1 MKRTTLILTAFVTV
15 AFATMTKADGLNFH
29 DLSPEE
35 QALYDKGA
43 YQETYDTSKH
53 SGHEIDHITA
63 TSPDGKHEN
72 KLATPEAILSFNFG
86 MEDAAVAREEG
97 RNMAQAHYTPALAH
111 EFLFAEGWDKYHD
124 RFFTRCYFQEGQD
137 AYEQAMRHR
146 K

>member
-53 SGHEIDHITA
+53 SGHEIDCHTDSYSVG
-63 TSPDGKHEN
+63 T
-72 KLATPEAILSFNFG
+72 LYRW
-86 MEDAAVAREEG
+86 VARK
-97 RNMAQAHYTPALAH
+97 PLA
-111 EFLFAEGWDKYHD
+111 
-124 RFFTRCYFQEGQD
+124 
-137 AYEQAMRHR
+137 
-146 K
+146 